1 MEFSVV
7 NLVLGML
14 TLLSVYTWG
23 VGAWKFWQLK
33 QIKKSSEQFEA
44 GFWDAK
50 DWNAGEAFVQDNDSI
65 NGQLARVGY
74 AEFKAYMH
82 HPDGL
87 KFVGDARD
95 VLQRAMDRTH
105 ETISRRLDRGLA
117 ELGSIGALAPFIG
130 LFGTVWGIMHALTAI
145 SASGK
150 ASIDVVAGPI
160 GEALVATAIGIAAA
174 VPAVFFYNYFVRR
187 LRLQSIE
194 MDTFIEAFLRLA
206 SIEVK
211 NK

>member
-160 GEALVATAIGIAAA
+160 GEALAATAIGIAAA